1 MSKTCPVCFNEANYT
16 TRCKHH
22 FCKKCLYYW
31 GESCPLCRRFIVLD
45 YPNTRAM
52 STQQSVVDNTSI
64 LINNIVRTGGTKYKI
79 KRATQLM
86 QYLWDNRVV
95 IRKYGRLC
103 KAIRAKSIHIRKACV
118 SLGLMPPKILK
129 KTKNI

>member
-22 FCKKCLYYW
+22 FCKKCLYHW
-31 GESCPLCRRFIVLD
+31 GESCPLCRRFIMLE
-45 YPNTRAM
+45 YPATRAM

-64 LINNIVRTGGTKYKI
+64 LLNNIARVEDVRYKI
-79 KRATQLM
+79 KYTEKLM
-86 QYLWDNRVV
+86 QYLWDNRIV

-103 KAIRAKSIHIRKACV
+103 KVIRAKSTHIRKACV
-118 SLGLMPPKILK
+118 SLGFMPPKILK